1 MGRAVSRRP
10 PLGERWNWAPWFRG
24 SGQRWEGG
32 CSAAGGLWGRLERP
46 AGEHWLGARSCPSPA
61 GPRAAGAP
69 GCQEHRPA
77 AGRGGGCW
85 WAPRLKSMPGS
96 CRRLGPFCCHLVPR
110 PRPPGRVPPGPGLF
124 SSWSPL
130 PGPRPPRQPPPPPPL
145 PPRAGRSLRSGAPAS
160 RAPSGPRARFRATL
174 PWRCREPLH
183 GLPWPHRCRRGRWR
197 LAAEPS
203 TSRPSSSS
211 LWSEPAVE
219 RGKDLSFCEDQGTR
233 GLGARGLGTSGLRAW
248 GQGLRAWTRAGGPA
262 GSGLGDRRLGIWQCR
277 EPSASGG
284 RLAQGQG
291 GLGGAAFRP
300 RPRVGVLFRNQE
312 GVTWSVRGLST
323 SGLFCAWGWSG
334 CKGRRV
340 VNSLRSGA
348 EAWGRGPHVL
358 GCRGTTSTAWD
369 KRPHWGGGCT

>member
-1 MGRAVSRRP
+1 MELGSLVQRQWAAVGR
-10 PLGERWNWAPWFRG
+10 
-24 SGQRWEGG
+24 G

-46 AGEHWLGARSCPSPA
+46 AGGHWLGARSCRSAA

-69 GCQEHRPA
+69 GCQERRPA

-130 PGPRPPRQPPPPPPL
+130 PGRRPPRQPRPPPPL

-211 LWSEPAVE
+211 LWSKPAAE

-233 GLGARGLGTSGLRAW
+233 GLGPRGLGTSGLRAW
-248 GQGLRAWTRAGGPA
+248 DKGSGP
-262 GSGLGDRRLGIWQCR
+262 GHGLGDQR
-277 EPSASGG
+277 
-284 RLAQGQG
+284 AQG
-291 GLGGAAFRP
+291 LGTGDSAFGSTGSPQHPADDWLRA
-300 RPRVGVLFRNQE
+300 RVGWE
-312 GVTWSVRGLST
+312 GRR
-323 SGLFCAWGWSG
+323 SGLDRGWESCSG
-334 CKGRRV
+334 TRKGR
-340 VNSLRSGA
+340 
-348 EAWGRGPHVL
+348 P
-358 GCRGTTSTAWD
+358 
-369 KRPHWGGGCT
+369 GG